1 MKITFNDAS
10 VLGFFL
16 SHPSSVTER
25 KAMAG
30 KEFTRC
36 ILFGV
41 KKHGVAVLG
50 CNHDSSFERIIPNN
64 FFDANNVQEGCVAV
78 LADKLMSFIKTYG
91 KQPVTFELVD
101 NLLHVKSGR
110 SRVKIETYPA
120 EGYPQPT
127 LDFSETKNISLN
139 IDVLQEGL
147 KLVRNCMPTD
157 NAMACLNGIRVQFN
171 CGKLS
176 FIATDGH
183 RLSIYQRMVDVSGNP
198 ELAQMK
204 LGFTIPVS
212 AVNKLV
218 SLTSESKEGTLSVSG
233 FAFAY
238 RVSSLVF
245 QSKLIDDSRYPEIEK
260 MIPKEHAG
268 HFCFEK
274 RELTNLLE
282 RMRIAVGATNQ
293 ASGKVPRAEFTFN
306 NTGLVTVIGG
316 QSNHPDAEDE
326 ITPVEFIY
334 PSSEVISSAMNY
346 FLLSNSIS
354 GIQDD
359 KVRITIA
366 PIQNRGVIANYFIIQ
381 PYEQKPYVHFFM
393 NLPVR

>member
-16 SHPSSVTER
+16 SHPCSVTER
-25 KAMAG
+25 KAMTG

-64 FFDANNVQEGCVAV
+64 FFDANTVQEGCVAV

-110 SRVKIETYPA
+110 SRVRIETYPA

-127 LDFSETKNISLN
+127 LNLVESKNFSLN
-139 IDVLQEGL
+139 LDVLQEGL
-147 KLVRNCMPTD
+147 KLVRNCMPT
-157 NAMACLNGIRVQFN
+157 NHSMACLNGIRVQFN

-176 FIATDGH
+176 FIATDCH
-183 RLSIYQRMVDVSGNP
+183 RLSVYQRIVDVSSAP
-198 ELAQMK
+198 ELANLK
-204 LGFTIPVS
+204 FGFTIPVL

-218 SLTSESKEGTLSVSG
+218 SLTSESNEGTISVSS
-233 FAFAY
+233 FAFSY

-282 RMRIAVGATNQ
+282 RMRIAVGSTNQ
-293 ASGKVPRAEFTFN
+293 SSGKVPRAEFTFN
-306 NTGLVTVIGG
+306 NSGLVNVIGG

-326 ITPVEFIY
+326 IVPVEFVY
-334 PSSEVISSAMNY
+334 SSPEKVSSAMNY
-346 FLLSNSIS
+346 FLLMNSIS

-366 PIQNRGVIANYFIIQ
+366 PIQNQGVIANYFIIQ
-381 PYEQKPYVHFFM
+381 PFAQKPYVHFFM